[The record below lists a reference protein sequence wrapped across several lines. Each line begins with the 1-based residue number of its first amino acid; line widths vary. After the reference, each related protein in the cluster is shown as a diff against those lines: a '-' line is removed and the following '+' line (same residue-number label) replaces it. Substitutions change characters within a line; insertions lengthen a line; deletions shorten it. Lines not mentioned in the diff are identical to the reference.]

1 MKKIAILGYGTVGKQ
16 VYEQIK
22 DKAEV
27 VKILDV
33 RMKGDLFT
41 ESIDELLNNDI
52 DTVFECLP
60 NIEIAYDYQRKVLEK
75 GIDLISSNKAIVKKH
90 YGELVGLGM
99 IRIQSNM
106 SQSRKIIP
114 KVKRLRMV

>member
-60 NIEIAYDYQRKVLEK
+60 NIEIAYDYQKKVLEK
-75 GIDLISSNKAIVKKH
+75 GIDLIS
-90 YGELVGLGM
+90 
-99 IRIQSNM
+99 
-106 SQSRKIIP
+106 
-114 KVKRLRMV
+114 

>member
-1 MKKIAILGYGTVGKQ
+1 MKKIAILGYGTVGKE

-41 ESIDELLNNDI
+41 ESIDELLNNGVDSGNFDLLFQQLEI
-52 DTVFECLP
+52 MMQLLDLSNVGEGGDMFDLP
-60 NIEIAYDYQRKVLEK
+60 MAT
-75 GIDLISSNKAIVKKH
+75 
-90 YGELVGLGM
+90 
-99 IRIQSNM
+99 QS
-106 SQSRKIIP
+106 QLFDGQPI
-114 KVKRLRMV
+114 

>member
-41 ESIDELLNNDI
+41 E
-52 DTVFECLP
+52 
-60 NIEIAYDYQRKVLEK
+60 
-75 GIDLISSNKAIVKKH
+75 GID
-90 YGELVGLGM
+90 
-99 IRIQSNM
+99 
-106 SQSRKIIP
+106 
-114 KVKRLRMV
+114 